1 MMKQKKQQQ
10 NMRKLL
16 LAAAICAPLLAMA
29 QNTWETPQQ
38 TSKTVDEKYLVGA
51 VPEENGKVVFKTTI
65 EAPGKSAGQ
74 IFDIIGQYMRKMT
87 KESNQTEQSR
97 ITVADT
103 LQHQIIGTF
112 QEWLVFKKSALQTD
126 QTRFFYV
133 LAADCSD
140 GKAEVS
146 ITNIFY
152 IYEEERNPQQY
163 KAEEWITDD
172 WGLTKKKDK
181 LSRVSGKFRRKT
193 IDRKDYLFNKLESL
207 LK

>member
-112 QEWLVFKKSALQTD
+112 QEWLVFKKSALLTD